1 MFIDNKIVVD
11 LDLLLVYLLIS
22 IPITFMF
29 VIGINTYSFF
39 LALDDY
45 DKHYVIIM
53 STIFLLLVMSLE
65 ITMVFFLTI
74 LKYLT

>member
-11 LDLLLVYLLIS
+11 LDSLMLYLLIS
-22 IPITFMF
+22 IPVTFMI

-45 DKHYVIIM
+45 DKHQIIITLTM
-53 STIFLLLVMSLE
+53 LLLVAMSLE
-65 ITMVFFLTI
+65 IAMVFFLTV